1 MQEKNIFNEQA
12 ELLQIVWLFLKKT
25 MCPMNELKDWL
36 FLCASIQCIL
46 CRQDIEEWQ
55 HPMYV

>member
-46 CRQDIEEWQ
+46 CRQDIEE
-55 HPMYV
+55 